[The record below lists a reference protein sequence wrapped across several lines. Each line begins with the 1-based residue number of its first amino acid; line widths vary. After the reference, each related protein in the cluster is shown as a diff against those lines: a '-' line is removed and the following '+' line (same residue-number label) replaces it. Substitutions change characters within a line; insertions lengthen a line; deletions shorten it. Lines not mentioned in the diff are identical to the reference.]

1 MENIVNKDGGDWSK
15 VKQIPNTVTAEA
27 QDVQQNPDHAIWVF
41 YGWAGINAKVNKI
54 DVDFFYIKDQNA
66 TFDYYTPVLIANNTF
81 LKENPQA
88 AKAFL
93 AATAKGYQYAIDHP
107 EEAADILIK
116 NDDTG
121 SLNGSEELV
130 KESQK
135 WMADQYISDAKK
147 WGYIDPARWNNF
159 YKWLTDNKLVEK
171 DISSNVGFT
180 NDYLA

>member
-1 MENIVNKDGGDWSK
+1 MKFLSK
-15 VKQIPNTVTAEA
+15 TGEIYDSVWQIPDTRFRTR
-27 QDVQQNPDHAIWVF
+27 
-41 YGWAGINAKVNKI
+41 
-54 DVDFFYIKDQNA
+54 
-66 TFDYYTPVLIANNTF
+66 
-81 LKENPQA
+81 
-88 AKAFL
+88 
-93 AATAKGYQYAIDHP
+93 YAIDHP

-116 NDDTG
+116 SDDTG

-135 WMADQYISDAKK
+135 WMAGQYISDAKK